1 MNEGR
6 RRKSLQEYAQDL
18 RDHLGRLERCLDRIE
33 SRVEH
38 SERRLINIELK
49 INMILRPDRGIDA
62 TDVILAFPG
71 HRHQAFGHLTFSQF
85 GEDLILSNL
94 FAMIGTKAPSYLDVG
109 AYHPVNLSNTALLY
123 LRGSRGINVEP
134 NPDLYLAFKSSRP
147 EDVNLNVG
155 VGAVP
160 GQMDFHRID
169 ETSGRS
175 SFDLSNVTS
184 VLNANPAHRV
194 TDTLKIRVE
203 TLNMI
208 VDRYWAG
215 QFPDLLSVD
224 AEGWDYDILA
234 AADLSRSRPAIICV
248 EAISGDN
255 IDATSRLIPM
265 LRSRG
270 YELYVRT
277 IANLIFLSEDN
288 LKKVK
293 EFQL

>member
-1 MNEGR
+1 MNEDR

-18 RDHLGRLERCLDRIE
+18 RDHLGRLERCLDKIE
-33 SRVEH
+33 NSVDR

-49 INMILRPDRGIDA
+49 ANMILRPDRGIDT
-62 TDVILAFPG
+62 TDFILAFPG
-71 HRHQAFGHLTFSQF
+71 HQHQAFGHLTFSQF

-123 LRGSRGINVEP
+123 SRGSRGINVEP
-134 NPDLYLAFKSSRP
+134 NPDLFPAFEANRS
-147 EDVNLNVG
+147 EDVNLNIG

-160 GQMDFHRID
+160 GHMDFHRID

-175 SFDLSNVTS
+175 SFDLSNVNS
-184 VLNANPAHRV
+184 ALNANPAHRIS
-194 TDTLKIRVE
+194 DTLKIRVE

-215 QFPDLLSVD
+215 RFPDLLSVD

-234 AADLSRSRPAIICV
+234 ATDLSRSKPAIICV

-255 IDATSRLIPM
+255 IDATPRLVP
-265 LRSRG
+265 LLCSRG

-277 IANLIFLSEDN
+277 VANLIFLSEDS
-288 LKKVK
+288 LKRIR
-293 EFQL
+293 EFRL